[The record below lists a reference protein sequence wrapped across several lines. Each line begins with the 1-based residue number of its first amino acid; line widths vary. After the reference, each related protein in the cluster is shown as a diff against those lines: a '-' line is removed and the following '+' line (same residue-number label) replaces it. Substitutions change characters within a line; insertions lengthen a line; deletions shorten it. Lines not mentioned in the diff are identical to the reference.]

1 MIFLIICTKG
11 EPILKKTSTKTNQSV
26 EKVFQIIEVMA
37 NNRGPIKLQDISEKL
52 GLPPS
57 TVLRFLKTM
66 MLYGY
71 VNQDPETQKYS
82 LSMKFCH
89 IGYLVSSQ
97 ISIRSVIRPFL
108 VELAD
113 RCQESA
119 CLAIDQDMMVVY
131 VDVVDGPDKML
142 KTLQRIGKRAPLHS
156 TGVGK
161 VLLLNYSNNEID
173 HLIEEKGLT
182 PLTPNTITTKEDLIA
197 ELQKVRIKG
206 YAIDDEECEIGARC
220 MAAPIRDYTGK
231 VVAGISVSGPVSRMN
246 IEKIERIQNV
256 IKEIAAKASEKLGY
270 KAEI

>member
-1 MIFLIICTKG
+1 M
-11 EPILKKTSTKTNQSV
+11 KKTSTKTNQSV

-37 NNRGPIKLQDISEKL
+37 SNKGPIKLQEVSQKL
-52 GLPPS
+52 GLPAS

-66 MLYGY
+66 MLSGY

-89 IGYLVSSQ
+89 IGYLVSCQ
-97 ISIRSVIRPFL
+97 ISIRNVIRPYL

-131 VDVVDGPDKML
+131 VDVVDGPDNML
-142 KTLQRIGKRAPLHS
+142 KTMQRIGKRAPLHS

-161 VLLLNYSNNEID
+161 ALLIDYSNHEIE
-173 HLIEEKGLT
+173 HMIKERGLT

-197 ELQKVRIKG
+197 ELEKIRKKG

-220 MAAPIRDYTGK
+220 VAAPIWDYTGR

-246 IEKIERIQNV
+246 IEKIEYVQTI
-256 IKEIAAKASEKLGY
+256 IKEIASKASQKLGY
-270 KAEI
+270 KVEA

>member
-1 MIFLIICTKG
+1 MDYGLFKKG
-11 EPILKKTSTKTNQSV
+11 EIALKRTSTKTNQSV
-26 EKVFQIIEVMA
+26 IKIFQIIEIMA
-37 NNRGPIKLQDISEKL
+37 NNKGPIKLQELSEKVK
-52 GLPPS
+52 LPPS

-66 MLYGY
+66 MICGY
-71 VNQDPETQKYS
+71 VDQDPETQKYS
-82 LSMKFCH
+82 LSFKFCH

-97 ISIRSVIRPFL
+97 ISIRNVIRPFL

-131 VDVVDGPDKML
+131 VDVVDGPDNML

-161 VLLLNYSNNEID
+161 VLLLNYSEDEID
-173 HLIEEKGLT
+173 RLIEKRGLA

-197 ELQKVRIKG
+197 ELQKVRAKG

-220 MAAPIRDYTGK
+220 VAAPIRDYTGK
-231 VVAGISVSGPVSRMN
+231 VVAAISVSGPVTRMN
-246 IEKIERIQNV
+246 IEKIERIQNI
-256 IKEIAAKASEKLGY
+256 IKEISAKVSQKLGY
-270 KAEI
+270 SSEV